1 MAVMSADAVTCDLS
15 LMQALPTPYSLNT
28 RIADTGEELIT
39 LIEKHPYL
47 LWMGS
52 DMSGG
57 AELLRSQMDAALLAE
72 AFDLVPGAVA
82 ASGLAMFKIAN
93 ANGDRAALSIVL
105 SRFLRNT
112 MPGMRAELLQSTE
125 MSENNLVSDADDYRE
140 GNLVKGVVY
149 SWWNRAFKVLV
160 DQPQE
165 EPMFCWLLKTYPQEL
180 ADVLWA
186 LPLEDV
192 GFTA

>member
-1 MAVMSADAVTCDLS
+1 MAVMSADVATCDLS

-57 AELLRSQMDAALLAE
+57 AELLRSQRDAALLAK

-82 ASGLAMFKIAN
+82 ASGLAMFKIAT
-93 ANGDRAALSIVL
+93 ANGDRAALNVVL
-105 SRFLRNT
+105 SRLLTNK
-112 MPGMRAELLQSTE
+112 MPGTRAEVLQNTE
-125 MSENNLVSDADDYRE
+125 MSENNMMPVDAS
-140 GNLVKGVVY
+140 
-149 SWWNRAFKVLV
+149 SWWNRAFKVDPEQL
-160 DQPQE
+160 PLI
-165 EPMFCWLLKTYPQEL
+165 CSLLEMYPDVV
-180 ADVLWA
+180 ADVLRA

-192 GFTA
+192 GFRPS